1 MYLLGLTGS
10 VGMGKTTA
18 ADVFRRYGAAVYDAD
33 ATVHHLMGSGGSAL
47 GLVKR
52 AFPDVVKNNSIDRKA
67 LGLIVYNDKKALA
80 ELELHFTSIGA
91 RRYRRGF
98 CVNVQSL
105 EKNLLFLD
113 IPLLFEKKIDR
124 YFDSVAVVTAPKY
137 VQELR
142 VLQRPEMT
150 PERFNQIVAHQC
162 SDLEKRKRADFI
174 IQTGLGRR
182 YSLSCIH
189 KIIKLTQNYRG
200 LCWPP
205 QRVNSY
211 A

>member
-10 VGMGKTTA
+10 VGMGKTTT
-18 ADVFRRYGAAVYDAD
+18 ADVFRRFGAAVYDAD

-67 LGLIVYNDKKALA
+67 LGLIVYNDKKALSD
-80 ELELHFTSIGA
+80 LELILHPLVQKVQA
-91 RRYRRGF
+91 RFLRQCAKSRKKL
-98 CVNVQSL
+98 VV
-105 EKNLLFLD
+105 LD
-113 IPLLFEKKIDR
+113 IPLLFENKIDR
-124 YFDSVAVVTAPKY
+124 CFDAVAVVTAPQY
-137 VQELR
+137 VQKIR

-150 PERFNQIVAHQC
+150 PERFKQIVAHQW
-162 SDLEKRKRADFI
+162 SDLEKRKRADFV

-182 YSLSCIH
+182 YSLSCVH
-189 KIIKLTQNYRG
+189 KIIKLTKNYRG
-200 LCWPP
+200 QYWPP
-205 QRVNSY
+205 QRVNKN